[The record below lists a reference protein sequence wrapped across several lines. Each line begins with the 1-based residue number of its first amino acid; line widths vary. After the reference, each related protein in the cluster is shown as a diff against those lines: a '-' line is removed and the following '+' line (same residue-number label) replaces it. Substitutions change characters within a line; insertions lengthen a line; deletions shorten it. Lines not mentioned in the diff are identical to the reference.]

1 MTNQP
6 NQPKVFDAVLGGQA
20 PPPVEGIV
28 LGGID
33 GVKSRLASPVIASR
47 LAALNKALNYGK
59 PGLDLVILA
68 LEDKIRQVRRSAFLL
83 LQERVEPQA
92 KLAVQK
98 YKFWSGFERLNGLP
112 CGYVTTFANRKVVEF
127 DLKSGIANPGST
139 AYSLRGI
146 SQWGSERHE
155 PYMMIAYKLKIL
167 LQYRRVRRLVEALV
181 FGEASDSDSVVDYL
195 VANCNQLPNLKAVFI
210 GDISDKECMI
220 SDITQSNLSPILA
233 AYPKLEVLKV
243 RATCRV
249 YSYQQLAFEPLRH
262 YKLKALIIE
271 SGGLSREVINQ
282 ICQLELPALE
292 YLELWLG
299 RAEYGGTSSIE
310 DLMPILSGNL
320 FPKLKYLGLR
330 NCEYTD
336 DIAFAIVQS
345 PIVEQLLEL
354 DLSMGTLGDEGAKAL
369 LNCPAVQQLD
379 ILDLSQNYLSN
390 EIIAL
395 SQVQQSLLEKDD
407 RDVYVHIV
415 TDESKGCPEYT
426 EDEDG
431 LHEYRYCS
439 VAE

>member
-6 NQPKVFDAVLGGQA
+6 NQPEADDAVLGGQA
-20 PPPVEGIV
+20 PPPVEGVV

-33 GVKSRLASPVIASR
+33 GVKNRLSSPVIASR
-47 LAALNKALNYGK
+47 ISALNEALNYGK
-59 PGLDLVILA
+59 PGLNLVILA
-68 LEDKIRQVRRSAFLL
+68 LEDRIRQVRQAAFLL

-98 YKFWSGFERLNGLP
+98 YKFWSSFERLNGLP
-112 CGYVTTFANRKVVEF
+112 CKYVTTFANRKVVEF
-127 DLKSGIANPGST
+127 DLDSGINNPGST
-139 AYSLRGI
+139 AYSLRTVSRGPK
-146 SQWGSERHE
+146 RYE
-155 PYMMIAYKLKIL
+155 PHVMIEYKLKIL
-167 LQYRRVRRLVEALV
+167 LQHRRMRRLVEALV
-181 FGEASDSDSVVDYL
+181 FGVDSDSIVDYL
-195 VANCNQLPNLKAVFI
+195 VANCNQLPNLKAVFF
-210 GDISDKECMI
+210 GDISDEECMI
-220 SDITQSNLSPILA
+220 SSIRQSNISPVLV

-243 RATCRV
+243 RATYRV
-249 YSYQQLAFEPLRH
+249 YSNQQLAFEPLRH
-262 YKLKALIIE
+262 SKLKALIIE
-271 SGGLSREVINQ
+271 SGGLSREVVNQ
-282 ICQLELPALE
+282 ICKIELPALE

-345 PIVEQLLEL
+345 PIIEQLLEL

-379 ILDLSQNYLSN
+379 ILDLSQNYVSN
-390 EIIAL
+390 EIVAL
-395 SQVQQSLLEKDD
+395 SQVQQSLLEKND
-407 RDVYVHIV
+407 RNVYVHIV
-415 TDESKGCPEYT
+415 TDEQKGCPEYT

-431 LHEYRYCS
+431 LHEHRYCS